1 MRRLFPRGPLL
12 GSLLAVCFTAGCGSV
27 KSPEPVLGAPTDTV
41 AVRVSSPSP
50 VELWSDER
58 VCRSP
63 CTRNLDVRNKTFEV
77 RVPELPDSPSFE
89 IPETDRDVIVQ
100 VHPSRYE
107 LIGAGATLGVLGGG
121 AMIAGGG
128 AALLDVA
135 GREDFQGA
143 LGPGLITAAIGGAL
157 LAGGIVCAALSGTS
171 VTMKELATLGSVR
184 F

>member
-1 MRRLFPRGPLL
+1 MLAL
-12 GSLLAVCFTAGCGSV
+12 SLAAGCGSV
-27 KSPEPVLGAPTDTV
+27 KSPEPVLGAPAETV

-63 CTRNLDVRNKTFEV
+63 CNRTIDVRNKEFEV
-77 RVPELPDSPSFE
+77 RVPEMPDSPRFE
-89 IPETDRDVIVQ
+89 IPETDREVIVQ
-100 VHPSRYE
+100 VRPAHYE

-171 VTMKELATLGSVR
+171 VTMKELATLGPVR

>member
-1 MRRLFPRGPLL
+1 MALERSL
-12 GSLLAVCFTAGCGSV
+12 GCLLALSFATGCGSV
-27 KSPEPVLGAPTDTV
+27 KSPDPVLGTPAAVVT
-41 AVRVSSPSP
+41 VRVSSPSP

-63 CTRNLDVRNKTFEV
+63 CTRAIDVRNRTFEV
-77 RVPELPDSPSFE
+77 RVPELPDSPRFE

-100 VHPSRYE
+100 VRPSHYE

-121 AMIAGGG
+121 ATIAGGG

-143 LGPGLITAAIGGAL
+143 LGPGLITAAAGGAL
-157 LAGGIVCAALSGTS
+157 LAGGIVCAVLSGTS
-171 VTMKELATLGSVR
+171 VTMKELATLGSFR